1 MRSCSSPGARNTE
14 TIMAAQILKFISS
27 LRLTVVLLGF
37 SLVLV
42 FVGTIAQVEH
52 GLWDTQVRFFR
63 SMFVYWTPTGGSF
76 GIPVLPGG
84 YLLGWAL
91 LVNLL
96 AAHYV
101 RFKFAWSK
109 LGIFMTH
116 FGMIFL
122 LLGQFFTEQLQV
134 ESSLRLQEG
143 QSKNYSEAS
152 RNTEL
157 VFIDKSHPDHDTVV
171 AIPQSVLA
179 QGGEIIHPDL
189 PFTVKVEEFHLN
201 SRLRQY
207 APMVATNP
215 PASTRGI
222 GAQAELL
229 PVGRATSMDEINVP
243 SAVLSFQ
250 GEGAPTGTWLVS
262 LNLEQPQTIIVGEKQ
277 YETALRFTRLYVPYS
292 IQLLDFRHDKY
303 IGTERPKNF
312 SSEVRLRNPET
323 GEDRE
328 VLIRMNEPLR
338 YAGITYFQ
346 ASFEKGR
353 DDITILQV
361 VRNPA
366 WLTPYISVIIIG
378 LGLTVQFS
386 MHLFK
391 FASRRKSS

>member
-1 MRSCSSPGARNTE
+1 MNQA
-14 TIMAAQILKFISS
+14 LKFISS
-27 LRLTVVLLGF
+27 LRLTVGLLSF
-37 SLVLV
+37 SLLLV
-42 FVGTIAQVEH
+42 FVGTIAQVEY

-63 SMFVYWTPTGGSF
+63 SFFVYWQPTGGSF

-116 FGMIFL
+116 FGLIFL

-134 ESSLRLQEG
+134 ESNLRLEEG
-143 QSKNYSEAS
+143 QVKNYSEGG

-157 VFIDKSHPDHDTVV
+157 AFIDRSNPQFDEVV
-171 AIPQSVLA
+171 ALPQSQLA
-179 QGGEIIHPDL
+179 RGGEITHPKL

-201 SRLRQY
+201 SRLRQR
-207 APMVATNP
+207 APMMATNP
-215 PASTRGI
+215 PASTQGI
-222 GAQAELL
+222 GTQAELI
-229 PVGRATSMDEINVP
+229 PFDRATAMDEINVP
-243 SAVLSFQ
+243 SAIVSFR
-250 GEGAPTGTWLVS
+250 GEGAPTGTWLAS
-262 LNLEQPQTIIVGEKQ
+262 LNLDQPQTITIGGKSWDM
-277 YETALRFTRLYVPYS
+277 AMRFTRYYTPHS
-292 IQLLDFRHDKY
+292 IALVDFRHDKY
-303 IGTERPKNF
+303 IGTEKPKNF
-312 SSEVRLRNPET
+312 SSQVRLTNPDT

-328 VLIRMNEPLR
+328 VLIKMNQPLR
-338 YAGITYFQ
+338 YAGMTYFQ

-353 DDITILQV
+353 DDITVLQV

-378 LGLTVQFS
+378 LGLVVQFS

-391 FASRRKSS
+391 FVNRRKSS

>member
-1 MRSCSSPGARNTE
+1 MSQA
-14 TIMAAQILKFISS
+14 LKFISS
-27 LRLTVVLLGF
+27 LRLTVALLSL

-42 FVGTIAQVEH
+42 FVGTIAQVEY

-63 SMFVYWTPTGGSF
+63 SFFVYWQPTGGDF

-101 RFKFAWSK
+101 RFKFAWSR

-116 FGMIFL
+116 FGLIFL

-134 ESSLRLQEG
+134 ESNLRLEEG
-143 QSKNYSEAS
+143 QTRNFSENQ

-157 VFIDKSHPDHDTVV
+157 AFIDRSNPEFDEVV
-171 AIPQSVLA
+171 AIPQSQLA
-179 QGGEIIHPDL
+179 RGGEITHPKL

-201 SRLRQY
+201 SRLRQR
-207 APMVATNP
+207 APMMATNP
-215 PASTRGI
+215 PASTQGI
-222 GAQAELL
+222 GTQAELIS
-229 PVGRATSMDEINVP
+229 VGRATAMDEINVP
-243 SAVLSFQ
+243 SAVISFQ

-262 LNLEQPQTIIVGEKQ
+262 LNLDQPQIITIGGKSW
-277 YETALRFTRLYVPYS
+277 ETALRFTRYYTPHS
-292 IQLLDFRHDKY
+292 IALIDFRHDQY
-303 IGTERPKNF
+303 IGTGIPKNY
-312 SSEVRLRNPET
+312 SSDVRLTNPNT

-328 VLIRMNEPLR
+328 VLIKMNQPLR

-346 ASFEKGR
+346 SSFER
-353 DDITILQV
+353 DPRTGESLPNVTILQV

-366 WLTPYISVIIIG
+366 WLTPYIAVIVIG
-378 LGLTVQFS
+378 LGLIVQFS

-391 FASRRKSS
+391 FVNRRKTS

>member
-1 MRSCSSPGARNTE
+1 MSQA
-14 TIMAAQILKFISS
+14 LKFISS
-27 LRLTVVLLGF
+27 LRLTVVLL
-37 SLVLV
+37 SLKQVLVL
-42 FVGTIAQVEH
+42 VGTIAQVEQ

-63 SMFVYWTPTGGSF
+63 SFFVYWQPTGGGF
-76 GIPVLPGG
+76 AIPVLPGG

-116 FGMIFL
+116 FGLIFL

-134 ESSLRLQEG
+134 ESNLRLEEG
-143 QSKNYSEAS
+143 QVKNYSEGG

-157 VFIDKSHPDHDTVV
+157 AFIDRSNPQFDEVV
-171 AIPQSVLA
+171 AIPQSQLA
-179 QGGEIIHPDL
+179 KGGEITHPKL

-201 SRLRQY
+201 SRLRQR
-207 APMVATNP
+207 APMMATNP
-215 PASTRGI
+215 PASTQGI
-222 GAQAELL
+222 GTQAELVS
-229 PVGRATSMDEINVP
+229 VGRATAMDEINVP
-243 SAVLSFQ
+243 SAVISFQ

-262 LNLEQPQTIIVGEKQ
+262 LNLDQPQTVTIGGKSWD
-277 YETALRFTRLYVPYS
+277 TALRFTRYYTPHS
-292 IQLLDFRHDKY
+292 IGLLDFRHDKY
-303 IGTERPKNF
+303 IGTEKPKNF
-312 SSEVRLRNPET
+312 SSQVRLTNPDT

-328 VLIRMNEPLR
+328 VLIKMNQPLR
-338 YAGITYFQ
+338 YAGMTYFQ

-353 DDITILQV
+353 DDITVLQV

-378 LGLTVQFS
+378 LGLVVQFS

-391 FASRRKSS
+391 FVNRRKSS

>member
-1 MRSCSSPGARNTE
+1 
-14 TIMAAQILKFISS
+14 MAAQILKFISS

-42 FVGTIAQVEH
+42 FVGTIAQVEY

-134 ESSLRLQEG
+134 ESSLRLEEG
-143 QSKNYSEAS
+143 QTRNYSEAHQ
-152 RNTEL
+152 RTEL
-157 VFIDKSHPDHDTVV
+157 AFIDKSNPEFDAVV
-171 AIPQSVLA
+171 ALPQSLLA
-179 QGGEIIHPDL
+179 KGGEISHPEL
-189 PFTVKVEEFHLN
+189 PFTLKIEEFHLN
-201 SRLRQY
+201 SRLRSR

-215 PASTRGI
+215 PASTHGI

-229 PVGRATSMDEINVP
+229 PVARATAMNEINVP
-243 SAVLSFQ
+243 SVVVTFHGAV
-250 GEGAPTGTWLVS
+250 APEGTWLFS
-262 LNLEQPQTIIVGEKQ
+262 LNLEQSQTIEVGQKSFEV
-277 YETALRFTRLYVPYS
+277 ALRFTRHYTPYS
-292 IQLLDFRHDKY
+292 ISLIDFRHDQY
-303 IGTERPKNF
+303 IGTGIPKNY
-312 SSEVRLRNPET
+312 SSQVQLQDPTT

-338 YAGITYFQ
+338 YAGTTYFQ
-346 ASFEKGR
+346 SSFER
-353 DDITILQV
+353 DPKTGKSLPNVTILQV

-366 WLTPYISVIIIG
+366 WLTPYIAVIIIG
-378 LGLTVQFS
+378 LGLIVQFS

-391 FASRRKSS
+391 FANRRKSS

>member
-1 MRSCSSPGARNTE
+1 MSQA
-14 TIMAAQILKFISS
+14 LKFISS
-27 LRLTVVLLGF
+27 LRLTVALLSL

-42 FVGTIAQVEH
+42 FVGTIAQVEY

-63 SMFVYWTPTGGSF
+63 SFFIYWKPTGGEF

-101 RFKFAWSK
+101 RFKFAWSR

-116 FGMIFL
+116 FGLIFL

-134 ESSLRLQEG
+134 ESNLRLEEG
-143 QSKNYSEAS
+143 QVKNYSEGG

-157 VFIDKSHPDHDTVV
+157 AFIDRSNPQFDEVV
-171 AIPQSVLA
+171 AIPQSQLA
-179 QGGEIIHPDL
+179 KGGEITHPKL

-201 SRLRQY
+201 SRLRQR
-207 APMVATNP
+207 APMMATNP
-215 PASTRGI
+215 PASTQGI
-222 GAQAELL
+222 GTQAELVS
-229 PVGRATSMDEINVP
+229 VGRATAMDEINVP
-243 SAVLSFQ
+243 SAIVSFQ
-250 GEGAPTGTWLVS
+250 GEGAPAGTWLVS
-262 LNLEQPQTIIVGEKQ
+262 LNLDQPQTVTIGGKPWDM
-277 YETALRFTRLYVPYS
+277 ALRFTRYYTPHS
-292 IQLLDFRHDKY
+292 IGLLDFRHDKY
-303 IGTERPKNF
+303 IGTEKPKNF
-312 SSEVRLRNPET
+312 SSQVRLTNPNT

-328 VLIRMNEPLR
+328 VLIKMNQPLR

-353 DDITILQV
+353 DDITVLQV

-378 LGLTVQFS
+378 LGLIVQFS

-391 FASRRKSS
+391 FVNRRKSS